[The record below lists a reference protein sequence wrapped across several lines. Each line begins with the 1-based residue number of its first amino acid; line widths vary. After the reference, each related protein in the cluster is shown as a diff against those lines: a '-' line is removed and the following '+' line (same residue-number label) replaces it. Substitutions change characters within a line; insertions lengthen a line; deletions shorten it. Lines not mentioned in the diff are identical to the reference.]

1 MNMTEPIHEGEHNR
15 TGRWQHVLQHSGTE
29 SDRRNQYRFLL
40 WTAAWAVSFL
50 GATWLLRASDVGLD
64 GWTVWTVAIAP
75 NVLAVVAGATYVRF
89 LREADELIR
98 KIQLE
103 ALAIGFAAA
112 LFIGIGYTLLE
123 HAGAPEV
130 GVGDLT
136 VVMMVAFAL
145 GQLIGLERYR

>member
-1 MNMTEPIHEGEHNR
+1 MTEPVHRAER
-15 TGRWQHVLQHSGTE
+15 DSTSWWQHVLQHSGTE
-29 SDRRNQYRFLL
+29 ADRRNQYRFLL
-40 WTAAWAVSFL
+40 WTAAWGVSFL
-50 GATWLLRASDVGLD
+50 GATWLLRASDVRLD
-64 GWTVWTVAIAP
+64 GWAVWTVAIAP

-112 LFIGIGYTLLE
+112 LLIGIGSTLLE
-123 HAGAPEV
+123 RAGAPEV

-136 VVMMVAFAL
+136 VIMMVAFAL
-145 GQLIGLERYR
+145 GQLIGLQRYR

>member
-1 MNMTEPIHEGEHNR
+1 MTEPVHEGEHDR
-15 TGRWQHVLQHSGTE
+15 TGLWAHVLEQSGTE
-29 SDRRNQYRFLL
+29 SDRRNQYRFLV
-40 WTAAWAVSFL
+40 WTAAWGASFL
-50 GATWLLRASDVGLD
+50 GATWLLRASDVGLH
-64 GWTVWTVAIAP
+64 GWAVWAVAVAP
-75 NVLAVVAGATYVRF
+75 NVLAVAAGATYVRF

-112 LFIGIGYTLLE
+112 LFIGIGYALLE

-145 GQLIGLERYR
+145 GQLIGLKRYR

>member
-1 MNMTEPIHEGEHNR
+1 MNMTEPVHEGEHDR
-15 TGRWQHVLQHSGTE
+15 AGLWAHVLEQSGTE

-50 GATWLLRASDVGLD
+50 GATWLLRASDVGLG
-64 GWTVWTVAIAP
+64 GWAVWAVAVAP
-75 NVLAVVAGATYVRF
+75 NVLAVAAGASYVRF
-89 LREADELIR
+89 VREADELIR
-98 KIQLE
+98 RMQLE

-136 VVMMVAFAL
+136 VVMMIAFAL
-145 GQLIGLERYR
+145 GQLIGLKRYR